1 MKYSI
6 RNFTYI
12 VSSTIICFE
21 QKATFLMYDMVCV
34 VERPGGRGKTGE
46 LLDEAAVLAQQAP
59 HFVLD
64 IE

>member
-1 MKYSI
+1 
-6 RNFTYI
+6 
-12 VSSTIICFE
+12 
-21 QKATFLMYDMVCV
+21 MYDMVCV